1 MYIKKL
7 TLTNFKN
14 HQLSSF
20 QFSELVNC
28 FVGDNGSGKTNILDA
43 IHYLSL
49 TKSYFNKSDTDNIKF
64 NEEYFIVKG
73 DIYKGGEQFII
84 QCSLYN
90 GQNKI
95 IKYNGKKYK
104 RFSDHIGE
112 FPVVIISPTDINII
126 LDGSEIRRRY
136 LDSII
141 SQYDIKYL
149 RNLIDYKKV
158 LKQRNRLLKDFNE
171 RQYFDKVSLDVY
183 DDQLINI
190 GTYIFDKRQ
199 EHINL
204 IINLFK
210 EFYKNI
216 SDGTEQVNIKYL
228 SDLQTNEFSNVL
240 ENSLEKDRRTQY
252 TNVGIHKD
260 DIIFEMNSNPIK
272 KFGSQGQQKSFLIAL
287 KLAKFHF
294 LESQIGFKPIL
305 LLDDI
310 FDKLDEKRVKSLLS
324 YAKNGSFG
332 QVFITD
338 TNEKRTKN
346 ILSSSKIQSNIFNLD
361 KGKVIK

>member
-1 MYIKKL
+1 MYIKDL

-20 QFSELVNC
+20 QFSELINC
-28 FVGDNGSGKTNILDA
+28 FIGKNGSGKTNVLDA

-49 TKSYFNKSDTDNIKF
+49 TKSYFNRSDTDNIKF
-64 NEEYFIVKG
+64 NEEYFTVKG
-73 DIYKGGEQFII
+73 DIYKGDEQFII
-84 QCSLYN
+84 HCSLYN

-104 RFSDHIGE
+104 RFSDHIGK
-112 FPVVIISPTDINII
+112 FPVVIISPTDSNII

-136 LDSII
+136 IDNII
-141 SQYDIKYL
+141 SQYDMKYL

-158 LKQRNRLLKDFNE
+158 LRQRNKLLKNFNE
-171 RQYFDKVSLDVY
+171 GQYFDKVSLDFY

-190 GTYIFDKRQ
+190 SIYIYDKRK
-199 EHINL
+199 EHFNL
-204 IINLFK
+204 IINQFRD
-210 EFYKNI
+210 FYKNI
-216 SDGTEQVNIKYL
+216 SDGMEEVNIKYI
-228 SDLQTNEFSNVL
+228 SDLQTEDFRIVL

-252 TNVGIHKD
+252 TNVGVHKD
-260 DIIFEMNSNPIK
+260 DIIFEMNSRPIRK
-272 KFGSQGQQKSFLIAL
+272 YGSQGQQKSLIIAL

-310 FDKLDEKRVKSLLS
+310 FDKLDEKRVQSLLS
-324 YAKNGSFG
+324 YANKGSFG

-338 TNEKRTKN
+338 TNKQRTKN
-346 ILSSSKIQSNIFNLD
+346 ILSTSKLQYSIFKLD
-361 KGKVIK
+361 SGKVIK